1 MRFILMLAL
10 IGACCLSAAETAFAA
25 AKCESLEARCA
36 VAVGGQCDHETG
48 HWCYGTFQGRYCGGN
63 SSAWR
68 ACMTGH
74 GPGNSAASHAST
86 AHATSGDRCVSDQER
101 CAKEVGG
108 FCNPRTGAW
117 CVGGV
122 NRMFGGNR
130 FCGGTSSAFMAC
142 LDRVRAARK

>member
-1 MRFILMLAL
+1 MRFIFMLAL
-10 IGACCLSAAETAFAA
+10 VGACCLSAAGTAFAA
-25 AKCESLEARCA
+25 AKCESREAKCA
-36 VAVGGQCDHETG
+36 VAIGGQCDRETG

-63 SSAWR
+63 SAAWR
-68 ACMTGH
+68 ACMSGH
-74 GPGNSAASHAST
+74 TASNTASA
-86 AHATSGDRCVSDQER
+86 AHATGGDRCVSDQAR

-122 NRMFGGNR
+122 SRMWAGNR
-130 FCGGTSSAFMAC
+130 FCGGTIQALTAC